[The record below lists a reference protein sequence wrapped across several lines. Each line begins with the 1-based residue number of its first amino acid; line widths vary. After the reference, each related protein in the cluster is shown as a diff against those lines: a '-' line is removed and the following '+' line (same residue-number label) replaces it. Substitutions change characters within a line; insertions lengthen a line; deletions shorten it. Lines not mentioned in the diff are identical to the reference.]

1 MAEIWELAFTQNK
14 AMWGFEP
21 ADSAI
26 LAKDIFLKQNIR
38 NILIPGVG
46 YGRNAKI
53 FLENSISVTGIEISE
68 TAITL
73 AKESKLNI
81 KIYHGSVTDMPFD
94 KTKYEGIF
102 SYALIH
108 LLNKNDRLNFIKNS
122 YNQLENKGEMITV
135 AITKNNPMYG
145 QGKKLGEDYYEIFDG
160 MPMFF
165 YDLDSINNEFGNY
178 GLTEIIEIKEPHKSM
193 PNKEPFNYYF
203 IRCVKK

>member
-1 MAEIWELAFTQNK
+1 MAEIWELPFTENK
-14 AMWGFEP
+14 AMWGFEA

-26 LAKDIFLKQNIR
+26 LAKDIFLQNNIR

-53 FLENSISVTGIEISE
+53 FLENSINVTGIEISE
-68 TAITL
+68 TAINI
-73 AKESKLNI
+73 AKENKLDI

-94 KTKYEGIF
+94 NQTYEGIF

-108 LLNKNDRLNFIKNS
+108 LLNKKDRENFIKNS
-122 YNQLENKGEMITV
+122 YYQLEDKGVMIFV

-145 QGKKLGEDYYEIFDG
+145 QGKELGKDFYEIFDG

-165 YDLDSINNEFGNY
+165 YDLDSINNEFRDF
-178 GLTEIIEIKEPHKSM
+178 GLTEVIEIKEPHKSM
-193 PNKEPFNYYF
+193 PNKDPFNFYF
-203 IRCVKK
+203 IRCIKS

>member
-14 AMWGFEP
+14 AMWGFEA

-26 LAKDIFLKQNIR
+26 LAKDIFLQNNIR

-53 FLENSISVTGIEISE
+53 FLENSINVTGIEISE
-68 TAITL
+68 TAINI
-73 AKESKLNI
+73 AKENKLDI

-94 KTKYEGIF
+94 NQTYEGIF

-108 LLNKNDRLNFIKNS
+108 LLNKKDRENFIKNS
-122 YNQLENKGEMITV
+122 YNQLEDKGVMIFV

-145 QGKKLGEDYYEIFDG
+145 QGKELGKDFYEIFDG

-165 YDLDSINNEFGNY
+165 YDLDSINNEFRDF
-178 GLTEIIEIKEPHKSM
+178 GLTEVIEIKEPHKSM
-193 PNKEPFNYYF
+193 PNKDPFNFYF
-203 IRCVKK
+203 IRCIKS